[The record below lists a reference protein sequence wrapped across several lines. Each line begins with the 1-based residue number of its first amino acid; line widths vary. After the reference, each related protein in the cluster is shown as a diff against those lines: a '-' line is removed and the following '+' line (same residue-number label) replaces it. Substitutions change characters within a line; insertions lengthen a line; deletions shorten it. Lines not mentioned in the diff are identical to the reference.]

1 MKKLSLNLFKFFI
14 LVFFILCS
22 SAHSEVKFVSSNIEK
37 VIITDGDSLKIGK
50 EKIRLFGIDA
60 PELKQVCNHN
70 IQTSS
75 GVVKKIPYACGE
87 TSKSYLKEILNA
99 PDYLSLIH
107 I

>member
-50 EKIRLFGIDA
+50 GKPGPLTC
-60 PELKQVCNHN
+60 ELMKL
-70 IQTSS
+70 
-75 GVVKKIPYACGE
+75 YE
-87 TSKSYLKEILNA
+87 TWMSNEI
-99 PDYLSLIH
+99 
-107 I
+107 